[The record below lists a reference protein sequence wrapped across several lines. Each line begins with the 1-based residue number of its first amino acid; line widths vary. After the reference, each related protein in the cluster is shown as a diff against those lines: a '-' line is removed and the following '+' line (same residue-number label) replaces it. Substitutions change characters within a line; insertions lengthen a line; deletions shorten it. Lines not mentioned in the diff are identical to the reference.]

1 MPRPSSSRPTDSE
14 LEILGVLW
22 DKGAATVREV
32 HEELSLRK
40 PTGYT
45 TVLKFMQIMTDKGL
59 LTRREQ
65 HRVHVYESAVPREAT
80 QSELVRDLAQRAFG
94 GSALELAMRALE
106 SNRATPGELDQIR
119 RLLDQAEK
127 GRR

>member
-32 HEELSLRK
+32 HEELSQETNGLHHRIEVHADHDGQRTDHPPRTAPRPPLRI
-40 PTGYT
+40 G
-45 TVLKFMQIMTDKGL
+45 
-59 LTRREQ
+59 R
-65 HRVHVYESAVPREAT
+65 PREAT

>member
-45 TVLKFMQIMTDKGL
+45 TVLKFMQIMMDKGL
-59 LTRREQ
+59 ITIPRLFIHVNRE
-65 HRVHVYESAVPREAT
+65 HVTDYG
-80 QSELVRDLAQRAFG
+80 LKAFS
-94 GSALELAMRALE
+94 GSGVNNL
-106 SNRATPGELDQIR
+106 N
-119 RLLDQAEK
+119 K
-127 GRR
+127 KY

>member
-1 MPRPSSSRPTDSE
+1 MPRPSSSRPTDAE

-22 DKGAATVREV
+22 EKGAATVREV
-32 HEELSLRK
+32 HESLAARK

-59 LTRREQ
+59 LTRREE
-65 HRVHVYESAVPREAT
+65 HRVHLYEAAVPREAT
-80 QSELVRDLAQRAFG
+80 QSDLVRDLAQRAFG

-106 SNRATPGELDQIR
+106 TNRASSQELAQIR
-119 RLLDQAEK
+119 ELLDQVEK
-127 GRR
+127 GKR